1 MIQKL
6 LLNNQMMWMI
16 FIKILN
22 NTIQIKKQKVLIVFD
37 DIFVEMLCN
46 K

>member
-16 FIKILN
+16 FIKILS

>member
-22 NTIQIKKQKVLIVFD
+22 NTIQLKKQKVLIVFD